1 MRNTLAQTK
10 AFLPLL
16 VFVGLFLGVGIYYH
30 LQGVQFAFYQ
40 LPAPVAAIPAV
51 VLALYFAKGT
61 LDERFESFIQGMGD
75 SNVLTMCL
83 IYLLAGAFSVLT
95 KNTGAVDAAVQLG
108 INVFPPAFLLPGIF
122 ILASL
127 LSLAMGTSMGTIS
140 AVGPIAAGI
149 AEKTGI
155 PLPILFGALIGG
167 AMFGDNLS
175 VISDTTIAAT
185 KTQGAQMIDKF
196 KENFKF
202 ALPAAILAIIFLSF
216 TEIQVATIEHKD
228 VEWIKIIPYA
238 LLLVLAL
245 TGMNV
250 FLVLF
255 IGIMAAAIVGFI
267 VLPDFGIQK
276 LGQNIFD
283 GFKEMQ
289 EIFILSLMMGGLGKM
304 MKDQGGIKIIQGSF
318 EKLTHALSG
327 GGRLH
332 RFFSELSL
340 AASVSLAN
348 LAVANNTV
356 AILICGDFFREV
368 STKEKISPKRSAS
381 ILDTFSCVVQGII
394 PYGAQILLASQLSKV
409 SPLEIAGHVTY
420 CYLLGGITILFM
432 LASTFKRSISE
443 IETHG

>member
-1 MRNTLAQTK
+1 MKNSFAQTK

-30 LQGVQFAFYQ
+30 IQGVEFAFYQ

-51 VLALYFAKGT
+51 VLALFLAKGT
-61 LDERFESFIQGMGD
+61 IDERFEGFIQGMGD
-75 SNVLTMCL
+75 PNVLTMCL

-108 INVFPPAFLLPGIF
+108 INIFPPSFLLPGIF
-122 ILASL
+122 ILAAL

-140 AVGPIAAGI
+140 AIGPIAAGI
-149 AEKTGI
+149 AEKTG
-155 PLPILFGALIGG
+155 LPMPVLFGALVGG

-202 ALPAAILAIIFLSF
+202 ALPAALLTIVWLSF
-216 TEIQVATIEHKD
+216 VKVDVAAIEHKD
-228 VEWIKIIPYA
+228 IEWIKIIPYG

-255 IGIMAAAIVGFI
+255 IGLVTAAIVGFSVI
-267 VLPDFGIQK
+267 PDFGVQA
-276 LGQNIFD
+276 LGKNIFD

-289 EIFILSLMMGGLGKM
+289 DIFLLSLMMGGLGKM
-304 MKDQGGIKIIQGSF
+304 MKDQGGIKFIQRFF
-318 EKLTHALSG
+318 EKITLALSG
-327 GGRLH
+327 GGKFH
-332 RFFSELSL
+332 RFFTELSL
-340 AASVSLAN
+340 ASSVTLAN

-368 STKEKISPKRSAS
+368 SQKENISPKRSAS
-381 ILDTFSCVVQGII
+381 ILDTFSCVIQGII

-409 SPLEIAGHVTY
+409 SPLELAGSVTY
-420 CYLLGGITILFM
+420 CYLLGGITVLFM
-432 LASTFKRSISE
+432 LNSSFKKS
-443 IETHG
+443 

>member
-1 MRNTLAQTK
+1 MKNSVAQLK

-16 VFVGLFLGVGIYYH
+16 VFVSLFLGVGIYYH
-30 LQGVQFAFYQ
+30 LQGVEFAFYQ

-51 VLALYFAKGT
+51 VLALLFAKGT
-61 LDERFESFIQGMGD
+61 IDERFEGFFQGMGD

-108 INVFPPAFLLPGIF
+108 INIFPPSFLLPGIF
-122 ILASL
+122 ILAAL

-140 AVGPIAAGI
+140 AIGPIAAGI
-149 AEKTGI
+149 AEKTGL
-155 PLPILFGALIGG
+155 PTPILFGALIGG

-202 ALPAAILAIIFLSF
+202 ALPAAILTIVWLSF
-216 TEIQVATIEHKD
+216 VKVDVAVIEHKE
-228 VEWIKIIPYA
+228 VEFIKIIPYG

-255 IGIMAAAIVGFI
+255 IGLLTAAIVGFTVI
-267 VLPDFGIQK
+267 PHFGIQA
-276 LGQNIFD
+276 LGKNIFD

-304 MKDQGGIKIIQGSF
+304 MKDQGGIKFIQRFF
-318 EKLTHALSG
+318 EKITLVLSG
-327 GGRLH
+327 GGKFH
-332 RFFSELSL
+332 RFFTELSL
-340 AASVSLAN
+340 ASSVTLAN

-368 STKEKISPKRSAS
+368 SQKENITPKRSAS
-381 ILDTFSCVVQGII
+381 ILDTFSCVIQGII

-409 SPLEIAGHVTY
+409 SPLELAGNVTY
-420 CYLLGGITILFM
+420 CYLLGVITILFM
-432 LASTFKRSISE
+432 LKSTFK
-443 IETHG
+443 